1 MTEKCTEYYSYMTTN
16 DELNKFIKYQ
26 TIKTFFWC
34 FFYPIIHKKL
44 IFSAPTPLIICLFFV
59 RK

>member
-26 TIKTFFWC
+26 TIKTFFW
-34 FFYPIIHKKL
+34 
-44 IFSAPTPLIICLFFV
+44 
-59 RK
+59 